1 MLPLSATGTVMGQID
16 LREYES
22 SAPKRLSGR
31 ERGDLK
37 SAVDSLTIEP
47 SNEDNG
53 EYIITA
59 SSTVGAVEIGDLSV
73 LIRPKI
79 GIPQLLSLAC
89 YASNL
94 VKLQIDQEFHFADD
108 PESLPDVLAL
118 LLLTAARRA
127 FSRGLLRGYRVE
139 EEALN
144 TVRGRIRFEDQIR
157 SRFDIPIPIEV
168 RYDEFTDDILENRLV
183 KAAVMRLGAMRL
195 RSPRAR
201 SGLGWIASTLQ
212 DVSNVEFPSNK
223 VPEPVSNQLNEHYLE
238 VLTLSRL
245 ILRHSTFHQQRG
257 QVRSFGFLI
266 NMNEL
271 FQDFLIVALREAI
284 GLTPRVFCADNQLR
298 GRRSI
303 HLDEA
308 HRVNLKPDM
317 TWWESGKCVFVGD
330 AKYKKT
336 DGIGQHSDLYQL
348 LAYVTALDLPGGM
361 LIYAEGEAD
370 QVRHQVKHSGK
381 RLEVAALDLSGN
393 LDDVLA
399 RVNEVANGVK
409 ILREE
414 MVETEAH
421 VLDAAMT
428 S

>member
-1 MLPLSATGTVMGQID
+1 MLTLSATGTVMGQID

-22 SAPKRLSGR
+22 SAPMRLSAR
-31 ERGDLK
+31 ERRELK

-47 SNEDNG
+47 SNDDNG
-53 EYIITA
+53 GYIITA

-94 VKLQIDQEFHFADD
+94 VKLQVDREFHFADD

-157 SRFDIPIPIEV
+157 SRFDVPIPIEV

-212 DVSNVEFPSNK
+212 DVSNVEFPPNQ
-223 VPEPVSNQLNEHYLE
+223 VPEPGSNQLNEHYRE
-238 VLTLSRL
+238 VVTLSRL
-245 ILRHSTFHQQRG
+245 VLRYCTFEQRRG
-257 QVRSFGFLI
+257 QTRSYGFLMD
-266 NMNEL
+266 MNVL
-271 FQDFLIVALREAI
+271 FQEFLVAALREALRLSP
-284 GLTPRVFCADNQLR
+284 GVFCADDQLK

-317 TWWESGKCVFVGD
+317 TWWEGGKCVFVGD

-348 LAYVTALDLPGGM
+348 LAYVTALSLPGGM
-361 LIYAEGEAD
+361 LIYAAGEANPV
-370 QVRHQVKHSGK
+370 QHHVKHSGK
-381 RLEVAALDLSGN
+381 RLEVAALDLSGT

-399 RVNEVANGVK
+399 RVSEVANGVK
-409 ILREE
+409 TLREE
-414 MVETEAH
+414 LVETEAH
-421 VLDAAMT
+421 VFDAAMT

>member
-1 MLPLSATGTVMGQID
+1 MGQID

-22 SAPKRLSGR
+22 SAPKRLSAR
-31 ERGDLK
+31 ERRELK
-37 SAVDSLTIEP
+37 SAVDSLTIES
-47 SNEDNG
+47 SNDDNS

-118 LLLTAARRA
+118 LLLAAARRA

-157 SRFDIPIPIEV
+157 SRFDVPIPIEV

-212 DVSNVEFPSNK
+212 DVSNVEFPSK
-223 VPEPVSNQLNEHYLE
+223 QVPAPVSNQLNEHYRE

-271 FQDFLIVALREAI
+271 FQEFLIVALREAI

-317 TWWESGKCVFVGD
+317 TWWEGDKCVFVGD

-348 LAYVTALDLPGGM
+348 LAYVTALNLPGGM
-361 LIYAEGEAD
+361 LIYAAGETNP
-370 QVRHQVKHSGK
+370 VLHRVKHTGK
-381 RLEVAALDLSGN
+381 WLEVVGLELSGTLN
-393 LDDVLA
+393 DVLA
-399 RVNEVANGVK
+399 RINEVAKRVK
-409 ILREE
+409 ILRQETF
-414 MVETEAH
+414 ETEGACFRCG
-421 VLDAAMT
+421 DDFIAAT

>member
-1 MLPLSATGTVMGQID
+1 MLTLSATGTVMGQID

-22 SAPKRLSGR
+22 SAPIRLSARKRR
-31 ERGDLK
+31 ELK

-47 SNEDNG
+47 SNDNNG
-53 EYIITA
+53 GYIITA

-94 VKLQIDQEFHFADD
+94 VKLQVDREFHFADD

-144 TVRGRIRFEDQIR
+144 AVRGRIRFEDQIR
-157 SRFDIPIPIEV
+157 SRFDVPIPIEV

-195 RSPRAR
+195 HSSRAR
-201 SGLGWIASTLQ
+201 GGLGWIASTLQ
-212 DVSNVEFPSNK
+212 DVSNVEFPSNQ
-223 VPEPVSNQLNEHYLE
+223 VPEPVSNQLNEHYRE

-266 NMNEL
+266 NM
-271 FQDFLIVALREAI
+271 
-284 GLTPRVFCADNQLR
+284 
-298 GRRSI
+298 
-303 HLDEA
+303 
-308 HRVNLKPDM
+308 
-317 TWWESGKCVFVGD
+317 
-330 AKYKKT
+330 
-336 DGIGQHSDLYQL
+336 
-348 LAYVTALDLPGGM
+348 
-361 LIYAEGEAD
+361 
-370 QVRHQVKHSGK
+370 K
-381 RLEVAALDLSGN
+381 RLIPRTPYRCVARS
-393 LDDVLA
+393 LA
-399 RVNEVANGVK
+399 SDAGSFLCRQPVK
-409 ILREE
+409 KPAVDSLGRG
-414 MVETEAH
+414 
-421 VLDAAMT
+421 
-428 S
+428 SPRKP